1 MSSVSSPTP
10 PIFYSTLLLTDIL
23 PITLAFFSLEFFT
36 TMVACIFALLL
47 NSRKM
52 LHATYKL
59 FLHALGVDLICM
71 LLIWMHYDRYSENGR
86 GFPLFKLI
94 ALMLRYWGLKL
105 CPSMKSGNLR
115 QMAIVVFIL
124 LLLLVAKGYTIT
136 RAKLSTSSV
145 VKLSALTA
153 VLLILHV
160 LMLLWQMTVTSRH
173 S

>member
-1 MSSVSSPTP
+1 MTNAP
-10 PIFYSTLLLTDIL
+10 PWDKWFHHFSFDEFCRSTIAVIIPNYSLHPTDIL

-94 ALMLRYWGLKL
+94 ALMLRCGGFAGV
-105 CPSMKSGNLR
+105 C
-115 QMAIVVFIL
+115 I
-124 LLLLVAKGYTIT
+124 
-136 RAKLSTSSV
+136 
-145 VKLSALTA
+145 
-153 VLLILHV
+153 
-160 LMLLWQMTVTSRH
+160 
-173 S
+173 